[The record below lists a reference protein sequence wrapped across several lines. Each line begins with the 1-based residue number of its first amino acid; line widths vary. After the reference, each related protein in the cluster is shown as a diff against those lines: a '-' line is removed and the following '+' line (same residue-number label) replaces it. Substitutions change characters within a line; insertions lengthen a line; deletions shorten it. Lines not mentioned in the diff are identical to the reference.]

1 MSEKS
6 EETGEVREIMGILG
20 LSRERRV
27 DVVVLSPKAGNS
39 DKRSVLQ
46 SGGRIPSLANYGL
59 CS

>member
-27 DVVVLSPKAGNS
+27 DVVVLSPKTSMEAGFLLP
-39 DKRSVLQ
+39 R
-46 SGGRIPSLANYGL
+46 
-59 CS
+59 